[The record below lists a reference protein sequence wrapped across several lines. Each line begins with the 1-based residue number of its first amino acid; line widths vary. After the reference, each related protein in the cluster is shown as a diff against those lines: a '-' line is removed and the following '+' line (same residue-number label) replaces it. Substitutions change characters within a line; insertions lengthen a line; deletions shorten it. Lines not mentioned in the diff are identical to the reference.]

1 MSIINIDME
10 YKEVEKHF
18 DLIKLQKL
26 EDKDL
31 KIVRKLIR
39 EAEEPKK
46 EVTVIQKMLKDEYA
60 FESVQY
66 LREHIFKLNSELLV
80 YQEGELIETNKK
92 DFEFTYVDKCGL
104 IVKEYFT
111 HYNNRVYNH
120 TIDPF
125 NYSKI
130 FEKNNKFYVND
141 MEPPKY
147 IYNANYKKNTTFINI
162 YKDLIKNIICGGDEK
177 QFPFIWQLF
186 ACLVRGCKTQ
196 GLLYLYGP
204 QGGGK
209 SYIISILQLLIGR
222 RFYPLCLSDLG
233 QFNANLY
240 GKSLVN
246 LDETKDAGDK
256 QYRTDKDCEIAKNIK
271 KIVTCNEMPLEA
283 KYKNPKMVKIHCNV
297 VITSNHI
304 ICSEV
309 NGRRFCIFLCRDYY
323 SLEDWE
329 KFKPYVVHPE
339 RYEDELYSLYC
350 ELMEVDISK
359 FCDNAENEYKALD
372 MSIKADLIADTI
384 PNVIKYVKTLAL
396 NGKDMK
402 ISKIEFATKC
412 NNYLVSQHLIPV
424 KKHTISESLNEI
436 KIYAEEEDK
445 HTHQFMYNYT
455 NAQLIGLLKARKF
468 LTDEEIGYSKQK
480 KQENE
485 EDDGENLPDGRDET
499 IKLLKEE
506 NEKLKRELEEIKKK
520 LPEEE
525 HTQKLDLV
533 KNENGIYEKKPEVEG
548 QKELL
553 EELGEVQAQEKIR
566 RLKRYDYI

>member
-1 MSIINIDME
+1 MSTTNIDME

-31 KIVRKLIR
+31 KIVRKIVR
-39 EAEEPKK
+39 EAAEAGEPKK
-46 EVTVIQKMLKDEYA
+46 EITVIQKMLKEEYA

-66 LREHIFKLNSELLV
+66 LREHVFKLNSELLI
-80 YQEGELIETNKK
+80 YQEGKLIETDKK

-125 NYSKI
+125 NNNKT
-130 FEKNNKFYVND
+130 FEKNGKFYIND

-147 IYNANYKKNTTFINI
+147 IYNANYKKNTTFIKI
-162 YKDLIKNIICGGDEK
+162 YKDLIKNIICGGNEK
-177 QFPFIWQLF
+177 IFPFVWQLF

-204 QGGGK
+204 QGSGK
-209 SYIISILQLLIGR
+209 SYIIGILQLLIGL
-222 RFYPLCLSDLG
+222 RFYSLCLSDLG
-233 QFNANLY
+233 QFNLNLY

-271 KIVTCNEMPLEA
+271 KIITCNEMPLEG
-283 KYKNPKMVKIHCNV
+283 KYKNPKLVKIHCNV

-304 ICSEV
+304 ICSEA
-309 NGRRFCIFLCRDYY
+309 NGRRFCIFLCRDCY
-323 SLEDWE
+323 SLEEWE
-329 KFKPYVVHPE
+329 TFKPYIVHPE
-339 RYEDELYSLYC
+339 HYEDELYSLYC

-359 FCDNAENEYKALD
+359 FCDNVENEYKALNI
-372 MSIKADLIADTI
+372 SIKDDLIGDTI

-396 NGKDMK
+396 NGKDLK
-402 ISKIEFATKC
+402 TSKIEFATKC
-412 NNYLVSQHLIPV
+412 NNYLVSEHLIPI
-424 KKHTISESLNEI
+424 KRHTIAESLNEI
-436 KIYAEEEDK
+436 KIYANEENK
-445 HTHQFMYNYT
+445 HTHQCMYDYT
-455 NAQLIGLLKARKF
+455 NAQLIDLLKARHF
-468 LTDEEIGYSKQK
+468 LTDEEIGYNKQK
-480 KQENE
+480 KQKEENE
-485 EDDGENLPDGRDET
+485 EDEENILDGRDET
-499 IKLLKEE
+499 IKKLKEE
-506 NEKLKRELEEIKKK
+506 NEKLKKQLEELTKKI
-520 LPEEE
+520 
-525 HTQKLDLV
+525 Q
-533 KNENGIYEKKPEVEG
+533 PEVKEDIPG

-553 EELGEVQAQEKIR
+553 EELDESQEKIKITEFTGKQYNTLR
-566 RLKRYDYI
+566 DALF